1 MKRKRERRSHHL
13 PLDAMQSVA
22 FSLERGETLYRKR
35 CIGCTGGARKG
46 RKLVKGEKRDGSMHR
61 GWSKHRGVGG

>member
-1 MKRKRERRSHHL
+1 MYRGSGVSDARVARER
-13 PLDAMQSVA
+13 
-22 FSLERGETLYRKR
+22 
-35 CIGCTGGARKG
+35 G